1 MRENKEMR
9 EINERWRDIRDEE
22 LKENK
27 EMRS

>member
-1 MRENKEMR
+1 MREIRETR